1 MKHYFTLLLILFL
14 LSPVIHAQDTFSI
27 VAIDTL
33 TGEIGSAGAS
43 CIDDNQ
49 ITGGAIIISDILPGR
64 GAIHTQ
70 AYWLSTNQQHAHD
83 RMVEG
88 LSPQEIIDWLEAN
101 DAQNNPTKRQYG
113 IVDMDADS
121 HPRSAA
127 FTGINCDDY
136 KNHIVGPNYSI
147 QGNILLGQEVL
158 DNMEQNFLNAEGSL
172 AEKLMATLQGAKMP
186 GADTRCTSEGVS
198 SLSAFIRV
206 AWPSDTNGVFYLDLN
221 VPSTPYGVEPIDS
234 LQVLFNEWQGIHVGV
249 KELDQDAR
257 LKIYPNPAVDWIVVE
272 SRQSPVGSLQSAV
285 NPSPLKTS
293 KIMIY
298 NSMGQLVDRIIVEN
312 SFSFRINIDLNH
324 YPAGMY
330 SLVLCHHN
338 HYLVKKFSVIR

>member
-1 MKHYFTLLLILFL
+1 MKHYFTLILIVFL
-14 LSPVIHAQDTFSI
+14 LSQGILAQDTFSI

-49 ITGGAIIISDILPGR
+49 ITGGAIIISDILPGM

-113 IVDMDADS
+113 IVDMDS
-121 HPRSAA
+121 EGHPRSAA
-127 FTGINCDDY
+127 FTGVNCDDY

-158 DNMEQNFLNAEGSL
+158 DNMEQNFLDTEGPL
-172 AEKLMATLQGAKMP
+172 AEKLMAALQGAKMP
-186 GADTRCTSEGVS
+186 GADTRCTAEGVS

-234 LQVLFNEWQGIHVGV
+234 LQVLFNEWQGIHVGEQ
-249 KELDQDAR
+249 ELDQVAS

-272 SRQSPVGSLQSAV
+272 SRQSAVVSLQPEKMTLGESQ
-285 NPSPLKTS
+285 
-293 KIMIY
+293 IMTY
-298 NSMGQLVDRIIVEN
+298 NSLGVLMGTYKVEEN
-312 SFSFRINIDLNH
+312 GSMRLEINLSS
-324 YPAGMY
+324 YPAGIY
-330 SLVLCHHN
+330 SLVMNHN
-338 HYLVKKFSVIR
+338 GHKLVKKFTVIR